1 MNWTV
6 GGEEVSTDAALSAE
20 VVDSVAKKSGAYEAT
35 TFTANFEENANVT
48 YTYTALTGGTAT
60 PGSESVAP
68 ATGTA
73 QGSTAAPAAGYTFV
87 GWYDNA
93 DCEGEAVTTDAKITP
108 QKTNGAYTGG
118 QFWAKFSADFTEF
131 EIGIQTAGQSWIYDG
146 STRYLNITG
155 VYPGDSVKFEF
166 LNEDGFVIE
175 GKTID
180 TSVDAN
186 GAIVNVPSFKNVAD
200 TATVKVTLS
209 RGEQSASGTASM
221 TISTASLYVTTPDA
235 TKVYDGTPLT
245 AEGTISGFVKV
256 GDIAETAT
264 FHTIGL
270 VANVEDDNNGVAE
283 NNTYEIIW
291 DGTALESNYTVY
303 EDLGTLTLTSQS
315 ITPGEDPE
323 PDPSYFD
330 IRVDDPTSSTYNGTA
345 NMWNPVVTDPANSA
359 DQEDKIL
366 AKDVDY
372 TVTYLRG
379 ENETTDFV
387 NAGTITVVIAG
398 IGNYKGEVS
407 KSYTISPAAALIAV
421 DDSSKIYGAND
432 PAFTGAVTLAD
443 GNPLYTN
450 ALTGVVD
457 TIGDVAYSRTNSDE
471 DAGSYP
477 GVLTATV
484 ANANGN
490 YTYTVEPGDFTI
502 TAAGGNNVTIDTA
515 VEDRS
520 KVYDGQP
527 ITIDAT
533 ADESGSTLW
542 YSTDGENWTETKP
555 SLTNVGSLIIHVKA
569 TNPNFED
576 SAVVSATVQVTPRPV
591 TITTDS
597 AAKIFD
603 GTTLTAEGYEI
614 TSGSFVE
621 GETYGVDFGDSGQT
635 AAGQSDNDA
644 TVVFAGEGN
653 EYTAQSGNYNVTV
666 VPGKLTVYPQS
677 IDPNDPDP
685 DNPDP
690 EDPDQP
696 FYNGV
701 KVTAP
706 EDVYYNGLSQ
716 EQDPIVTDRDGN
728 PIDPSYYDVA
738 YSEDTVNAGTVT
750 ITVTGKNGYTGSTQV
765 NYDILKVDLTIV
777 TPSAGK
783 VFDGAPLVGGE
794 LTASGWQDDDATQV
808 TLTAT
813 GSITNVGSAYNT
825 YTASDPDGV
834 LNNYNVIDNLGVLTV
849 WPQSIDP
856 TDPGDDP
863 DPEDPTAP
871 DPSDPDP
878 DFPDYDPADPD
889 PEGPD
894 PDQPFYTGAT
904 VDDPESV
911 PYDGDVHQWIPTV
924 TDNEGNTLTPGEDY
938 TVSYDTDDFTNVGAI
953 TVTIT
958 GTGNYGGSVEKTY
971 QITPA
976 QITVNIDDQT
986 KVEGSADP
994 TFTFNY
1000 SGVVEGETMAWT
1012 GEFVREVGEA
1022 VGNYAVMQGGFVLAD
1037 NPAGGFDASNYTLV
1051 VNPGTLTITAAT
1063 TPVVPDAPDT
1073 PTPTPLPTPGTP
1085 TPVPTPVPGGGG
1097 TTPTDGLTATTGDD
1111 AEEAIDDEATPL
1123 TAPESID
1130 DDATPLASGA
1140 HRDCWVHW
1148 LMLLGILVTVV
1159 YYGGVGVRRVRF
1171 SSSLQSFEDDVL
1183 GNNETNR

>member
-1 MNWTV
+1 MTPNEGTDLGNYSITKTEGTLTITDRGDEAYVVTITGKSATDLVYSGSEQSVSGFVGQGEDGRVPVEADNGLTYYVEGATSYASGTDAMAQSVKTTLGGQAKVYDADGNDVTGQFSVNVVPGDFQIQKKAAVVTANDDTKVFGASDPAFTATV
-6 GGEEVSTDAALSAE
+6 VGEIKGEEGTVRYTVTRPGAGADEAVGTYPDAI
-20 VVDSVAKKSGAYEAT
+20 VAAGEADQG
-35 TFTANFEENANVT
+35 NYKVT
-48 YTYTALTGGTAT
+48 YE
-60 PGSESVAP
+60 P
-68 ATGTA
+68 
-73 QGSTAAPAAGYTFV
+73 
-87 GWYDNA
+87 
-93 DCEGEAVTTDAKITP
+93 
-108 QKTNGAYTGG
+108 
-118 QFWAKFSADFTEF
+118 ADFT
-131 EIGIQTAGQSWIYDG
+131 
-146 STRYLNITG
+146 IT
-155 VYPGDSVKFEF
+155 E
-166 LNEDGFVIE
+166 
-175 GKTID
+175 
-180 TSVDAN
+180 
-186 GAIVNVPSFKNVAD
+186 
-200 TATVKVTLS
+200 
-209 RGEQSASGTASM
+209 
-221 TISTASLYVTTPDA
+221 
-235 TKVYDGTPLT
+235 
-245 AEGTISGFVKV
+245 
-256 GDIAETAT
+256 
-264 FHTIGL
+264 
-270 VANVEDDNNGVAE
+270 
-283 NNTYEIIW
+283 
-291 DGTALESNYTVY
+291 
-303 EDLGTLTLTSQS
+303 QS
-315 ITPGEDPE
+315 ITPGPDPDN
-323 PDPSYFD
+323 PDPSYANVVVSEPAD
-330 IRVDDPTSSTYNGTA
+330 VTYNGQHQQSPVTVTRVDDEGN
-345 NMWNPVVTDPANSA
+345 VVATLL
-359 DQEDKIL
+359 EK
-366 AKDVDY
+366 VDY
-372 TVTYLRG
+372 TVTYA
-379 ENETTDFV
+379 NDV
-387 NAGTITVVIAG
+387 NAGVETATVTVKG
-398 IGNYKGEVS
+398 IGNYKGEVV
-407 KSYTISPAAALIAV
+407 KHYTISPAAALITV

-457 TIGDVAYSRTNSDE
+457 TIGDVTYSRTNSDE

-490 YTYTVEPGDFTI
+490 YTYTVKPGDFTI
-502 TAAGGNNVTIDTA
+502 SRAGDNDVTIETAAD
-515 VEDRS
+515 DRS
-520 KVYDGQP
+520 KTYDGQP

-533 ADESGSTLW
+533 ATEPGSTLW

-555 SLTNVGSLIIHVKA
+555 SLTNVGSLTIYVKA

-603 GTTLTAEGYEI
+603 GSMLTAEGYEI

-635 AAGQSDNDA
+635 AAGKSDNDA

-653 EYTAQSGNYNVTV
+653 EYTAQSDNYNVTV

-690 EDPDQP
+690 EDPDPTDPDPENPDQP

-706 EDVYYNGLSQ
+706 KDVYYNGLSQ
-716 EQDPIVTDRDGN
+716 EQAPVVTDRDGN
-728 PIDPSYYDVA
+728 PIDPSYYDVT

-765 NYDILKVDLTIV
+765 TYNILKVDLAIA

-783 VFDGAPLVGGE
+783 VFDGAPLNGGQP
-794 LTASGWQDDDATQV
+794 TASGWQDDDATQV

-813 GSITNVGSAYNT
+813 GSITNVGSVYNT
-825 YTASDPDGV
+825 YTVSDPDGV
-834 LNNYNVIDNLGVLTV
+834 LNNYNVTDNLGVLTV
-849 WPQSIDP
+849 WPQSINP

-911 PYDGDVHQWIPTV
+911 PYDGGVHQWVPTV
-924 TDNEGNTLTPGEDY
+924 TDNEGNALTPGEDY
-938 TVSYDTDDFTNVGAI
+938 TVSYSTDDFTNVGMI

-976 QITVNIDDQT
+976 QITVNIENQT

-1000 SGVVEGETMAWT
+1000 SGVVEGETMGWT

-1022 VGNYAVMQGGFVLAD
+1022 VGDYAVTQGGFVLAD
-1037 NPAGGFDASNYTLV
+1037 NPVGNFDAGNYTLV

-1063 TPVVPDAPDT
+1063 TPGVPDTPDT
-1073 PTPTPLPTPGTP
+1073 PTPTPNTPTPLPTPDAP

-1097 TTPTDGLTATTGDD
+1097 ATPTDGLTATTGDD
-1111 AEEAIDDEATPL
+1111 AEAEEAIDDEATPL
-1123 TAPESID
+1123 TAPEPID
-1130 DDATPLASGA
+1130 DDATPLAASE

-1183 GNNETNR
+1183 GNDETNR